1 MSWFFLDN
9 IFSTGAVIMVYTLL
23 ATYKMVDASRKLH
36 NAMLDNVMRAPM
48 SFFDTTPTGRI
59 VNRFSRDVETTD
71 STLPMVLRMW
81 LNMFFSTLS
90 TFAVISYST
99 PLFLTVII
107 PVLIFYVLVQVCMFN
122 YLIKKVLLH
131 VIWHPFVGH
140 FVTL

>member
-1 MSWFFLDN
+1 MDSYLLTFIELIFHDN

-131 VIWHPFVGH
+131 VI
-140 FVTL
+140 

>member
-1 MSWFFLDN
+1 
-9 IFSTGAVIMVYTLL
+9 MVYTLL

-48 SFFDTTPTGRI
+48 SFFDTTPMGRI

-122 YLIKKVLLH
+122 YFKKVLLH
-131 VIWHPFVGH
+131 VIWHPFVGY

>member
-1 MSWFFLDN
+1 
-9 IFSTGAVIMVYTLL
+9 MVYTLL

-122 YLIKKVLLH
+122 YLIKKVL
-131 VIWHPFVGH
+131 
-140 FVTL
+140 

>member
-1 MSWFFLDN
+1 
-9 IFSTGAVIMVYTLL
+9 MVYTLL

-122 YLIKKVLLH
+122 YLIQKVLLH

-140 FVTL
+140 FFTL